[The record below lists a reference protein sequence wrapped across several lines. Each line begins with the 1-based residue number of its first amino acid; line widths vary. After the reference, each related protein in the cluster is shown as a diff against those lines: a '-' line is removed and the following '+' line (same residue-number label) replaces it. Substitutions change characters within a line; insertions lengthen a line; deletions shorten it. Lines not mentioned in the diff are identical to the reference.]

1 MARIIVETDPVA
13 GEEPTILMDEH
24 VVAVHL
30 ATDPGASQF
39 VERVAWAV
47 QDAEAGGP

>member
-1 MARIIVETDPVA
+1 MARIIVETDQTD
-13 GEEPTILMDEH
+13 GEESKVVMDEH
-24 VVAVHL
+24 VVGVHL

-47 QDAEAGGP
+47 QDAEAEHS